1 MSESVLRI
9 YFPKE
14 EIVFLQT
21 LIETLEGKAMILY
34 TFVEENVG
42 IMDLSFDS
50 KFLKDINNF
59 LREVSEFFPL
69 IYEPINFGNA

>member
-21 LIETLEGKAMILY
+21 LIETLEGKATILY

-42 IMDLSFDS
+42 IMDLSFDK

-59 LREVSEFFPL
+59 LKEVSEFFPL

>member
-42 IMDLSFDS
+42 IMDVSFDN

-59 LREVSEFFPL
+59 LKEVSEFFPL
-69 IYEPINFGNA
+69 IYEPVNFGNA

>member
-9 YFPKE
+9 FFPKE

-21 LIETLEGKAMILY
+21 LIETLEGKVMILY

-42 IMDLSFDS
+42 IMDLSFDN

-59 LREVSEFFPL
+59 LKEVSEYFPL

>member
-21 LIETLEGKAMILY
+21 LIESLEGKAMILY
-34 TFVEENVG
+34 TYVEENVG
-42 IMDLSFDS
+42 IMDLSFDN
-50 KFLKDINNF
+50 KFSKDINSF
-59 LREVSEFFPL
+59 LKEVSEYFPL
-69 IYEPINFGNA
+69 IYEPVNFGNA

>member
-1 MSESVLRI
+1 MGEKVLRL

-34 TFVEENVG
+34 TYVEENIG
-42 IMDLSFDS
+42 IMDLSFDN
-50 KFLKDINNF
+50 KFVKDITNF
-59 LREVSEFFPL
+59 LNEVSEYFPIL
-69 IYEPINFGNA
+69 YEPVNVGNA

>member
-34 TFVEENVG
+34 TFVEENIG
-42 IMDLSFDS
+42 IMDLSFDK

-59 LREVSEFFPL
+59 LKEVSEFFPL

>member
-21 LIETLEGKAMILY
+21 LIESLEG
-34 TFVEENVG
+34 
-42 IMDLSFDS
+42 
-50 KFLKDINNF
+50 
-59 LREVSEFFPL
+59 RQ
-69 IYEPINFGNA
+69 

>member
-1 MSESVLRI
+1 MGEYVLRI

-21 LIETLEGKAMILY
+21 LIESLEGKAMILY
-34 TFVEENVG
+34 TFIEDNVG
-42 IMDLSFDS
+42 IMDISFDN
-50 KFLKDINNF
+50 KFLKDINDF
-59 LREVSEFFPL
+59 LKEVSEYFPL